1 MLQVSGYRL
10 AARTRIANRFT
21 SQSCPAEPGLLL
33 DAFIMLSINDHLS
46 DSGINKWVA
55 ELGCTTA
62 PGPRHNIKTAL
73 AFFAREMP
81 LLPIKDAVGFLA
93 AMDLSKRVSEVMLRP
108 GERVLGF
115 RTGNESPFKL
125 FFARRGASPY
135 RSGINAAP
143 RGPVHFVVRTPVR
156 ALESFT
162 TGAKDFWTSTTPDQ
176 PATFTPR
183 AKKWFGQEFGVMA
196 AGGGA
201 QLIIPESYSN
211 LLVEEP

>member
-1 MLQVSGYRL
+1 M
-10 AARTRIANRFT
+10 
-21 SQSCPAEPGLLL
+21 
-33 DAFIMLSINDHLS
+33 MLSLNDHLS
-46 DSGINKWVA
+46 DAGITKWVA
-55 ELGCTTA
+55 ELGCTSA
-62 PGPRHNIKTAL
+62 PVPRQNIKTAL

-81 LLPIKDAVGFLA
+81 LLPIADAVGFLA

-125 FFARRGASPY
+125 FFARQGASPHN
-135 RSGINAAP
+135 SGINTAG

-162 TGAKDFWTSTTPDQ
+162 TGAKDSWTRTTAGQ
-176 PATFTPR
+176 PATVTPR
-183 AKKWFGQEFGVMA
+183 AKKWFGKEFGVMA
-196 AGGGA
+196 MGGGG
-201 QLIIPESYSN
+201 QLIIPASYSN